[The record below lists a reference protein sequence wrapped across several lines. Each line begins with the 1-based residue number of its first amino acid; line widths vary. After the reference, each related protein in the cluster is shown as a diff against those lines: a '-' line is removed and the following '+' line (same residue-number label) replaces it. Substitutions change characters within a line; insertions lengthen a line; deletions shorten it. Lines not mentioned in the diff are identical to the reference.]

1 MPRRNYPSRKRRAK
15 RAEEEE
21 PLRAPDL
28 VTAGPEGWQVRIIQ
42 PASATKEYRCPGCNQ
57 EIKIGWKHV
66 VAWREGSEDH
76 RRHWHLGCWE
86 RERRSK
92 R

>member
-21 PLRAPDL
+21 EPLRAPDL
-28 VTAGPEGWQVRIIQ
+28 VTSGPEGWQVRIIQ

-66 VAWREGSEDH
+66 VAWREGSEEH
-76 RRHWHLGCWE
+76 RRHWHLPCWQ
-86 RERRSK
+86 RVRR
-92 R
+92 